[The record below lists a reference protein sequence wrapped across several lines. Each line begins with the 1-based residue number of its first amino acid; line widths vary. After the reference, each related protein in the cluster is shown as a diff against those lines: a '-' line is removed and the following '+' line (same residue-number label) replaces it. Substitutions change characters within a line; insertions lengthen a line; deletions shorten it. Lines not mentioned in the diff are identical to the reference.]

1 LVAPATLLTAVTS
14 RAGGQLC
21 GYRAVADDEEALRR
35 ALDAVDGDV
44 VVVTGASS
52 AGAADHLHSV
62 LDRRH
67 VTWYVDGV
75 ACRPCHPQ
83 ALAATLDGRWIVSL
97 PGNPYAGLVAALTL
111 LEPLLASLAGRRRRG
126 ATGGAGHRPGRRDA
140 RRQPDRA
147 GHDGMRRSPDR
158 AGIAVGKS
166 ARRRSRRRARRPRLR
181 LASRPT
187 GRPAPPTLTTGD
199 SDVRRLP

>member
-111 LEPLLASLAGRRRRG
+111 LEPLLASLAGRRRR
-126 ATGGAGHRPGRRDA
+126 ALPAVPVTGPAAAMPGGSRIVPVTTGCDEARIVPGSRSGSLRAVVAADA
-140 RRQPDRA
+140 L
-147 GHDGMRRSPDR
+147 
-158 AGIAVGKS
+158 AVLDS
-166 ARRRSRRRARRPRLR
+166 DWLP
-181 LASRPT
+181 
-187 GRPAPPTLTTGD
+187 GRPADLLH
-199 SDVRRLP
+199 LP